1 MGKFEFL
8 KILKQRMFFLL
19 AFFLIIGNLL
29 TIHMYQKNKS
39 AYYHIYQNKEL
50 YERFQNGD
58 TSADVEGY
66 YTEDANR
73 QEQYCVSYDVFLKEM
88 QQRAEK
94 MKALEVY
101 SNQDTYVYRNIEKT
115 CEDFSKLSDVKIV
128 SDNNFGVL
136 ELARYEWG
144 IFFVIV
150 FLILFSYYLFYQERN
165 RGLFLLIKGTKKG
178 HFSFVSMKLA
188 VMNVF
193 TAFYVLIQEV
203 STVCFIG
210 YYYGYGDLSRSIQSV
225 PEFRN
230 CPFAWSVGE
239 AMLVMLA
246 IRLLIAEVLAILVCM
261 LSIVLQNEIVAV
273 LCGCGMFAL
282 AYAGYRLIDLG
293 SIWNSLKC
301 INPFFCWNFEQM
313 IGTYLNL
320 NIFGYAIGKG
330 DCAWVVAGIV
340 LFFGVG
346 ITMFVFHHSYQIRS
360 ESKLEKLKI
369 WLRKKTGIFWRH
381 TNLLRFEFSK
391 IFMQQKKGIVFIV
404 LLLLCVS
411 NLKSV
416 QTSQSYS
423 SAGVA
428 QYHSYMNQISGKVTE
443 ESIQFVYDEVA
454 YMDDLY
460 RQFAELDGNTDGKN
474 YVIAMY
480 LESEIDLKSQG
491 LEFLVAQL
499 EYLQSLEGSIYEKY
513 WVDERAYTTLFGDV
527 KTALVQWLLGMFA
540 LSIWISG
547 IYPADEKKRI
557 LPLIHATKNGRS
569 RLNNRKNLCVVI
581 GGAIIFVLV
590 ELPIFLSF
598 YQIDNF
604 SVLAQKMSYFSILV
618 ISKDMSLGMFLFLLF
633 LLKMVVFI
641 VWAMA
646 LTALSKMTHNETITS
661 VVGIGVA
668 VIIFLICYY
677 LQTSIAMWLLNFL
690 WRM

>member
-8 KILKQRMFFLL
+8 KILKQKMFFLL

-29 TIHMYQKNKS
+29 TIYMYEKSRS
-39 AYYHIYQNKEL
+39 AYYYIYQNKDS

-58 TSADVEGY
+58 TSADEWGY

-73 QEQYCVSYDVFLKEM
+73 QENYRESYDVFLNEM

-94 MKALEVY
+94 MKTLEVY
-101 SNQDTYVYRNIEKT
+101 SNQDSYVYRNIEKT
-115 CEDFSKLSDVKIV
+115 CEDFSILSDVEIV
-128 SDNNFGVL
+128 TDNNFGIL
-136 ELARYEWG
+136 ELAQYEWG

-178 HFSFVSMKLA
+178 HIPFVAMKLA
-188 VMNVF
+188 VMSVF

-203 STVCFIG
+203 STICFIE

-230 CPFAWSVGE
+230 CPFAFSVGE
-239 AMLVMLA
+239 AIMVMLA

-261 LSIVLQNEIVAV
+261 FSIVLQNEIVAV
-273 LCGCGMFAL
+273 LCGCAIFAL
-282 AYAGYRLIDLG
+282 EYAGYLFIDLG
-293 SIWNSLKC
+293 SLWNCLKC
-301 INPFFCWNFEQM
+301 INPFFCWNFEKM
-313 IGTYLNL
+313 VGTYLNL

-330 DCAWVVAGIV
+330 DCAWICAWIVMLFGI
-340 LFFGVG
+340 G
-346 ITMFVFHHSYQIRS
+346 IAIFVFHHSYQIRS

-381 TNLLRFEFSK
+381 TSLLRFEFSK
-391 IFMQQKKGIVFIV
+391 IFTQQKKGIVFVI
-404 LLLLCVS
+404 LFLLCLS
-411 NLKSV
+411 NIKSV

-423 SAGVA
+423 SAGIA
-428 QYHSYMNQISGKVTE
+428 QYHSYLNQISGKVTE

-454 YMDDLY
+454 YVDDLY
-460 RQFAELDGNTDGKN
+460 RQLAELGGDTEGKN
-474 YVIAMY
+474 YVLSMY

-491 LEFLVAQL
+491 VEFLVAQL

-513 WVDERAYTTLFGDV
+513 WVDERAYTTLWGDV
-527 KTALVQWLLGMFA
+527 KTALFQWLLGMLG
-540 LSIWISG
+540 LSVWISG

-557 LPLIHATKNGRS
+557 LPLLRATKNGRK
-569 RLNNRKNLCVVI
+569 RLHSRKNLCVAI
-581 GGAIIFVLV
+581 GSAIIFLLV
-590 ELPIFLSF
+590 EIPIFVSF

-604 SVLAQKMSYFSILV
+604 TVLSHRMSYFSILT
-618 ISKDMSLGMFLFLLF
+618 ISKDMSLGMFLTLLF
-633 LLKMVVFI
+633 LLKIFVFAVAAI
-641 VWAMA
+641 A
-646 LTALSKMTHNETITS
+646 LTGLSKVTHNETITS

-668 VIIFLICYY
+668 VVIFLLCYY
-677 LQTSIAMWLLNFL
+677 LRTSIGVWLLGYL
-690 WRM
+690 W